1 MYCKDHYRILVFF
14 YHCCLGV
21 GGASSWRVL
30 EVAVFLD
37 LGFFFLNCKLMFGF
51 KQISCSISVIQFSVT
66 VAVVLS
72 SVNVKHSLYIK
83 LQ

>member
-1 MYCKDHYRILVFF
+1 MSSDLFLHCFF
-14 YHCCLGV
+14 V
-21 GGASSWRVL
+21 GSSWGVL
-30 EVAVFLD
+30 E
-37 LGFFFLNCKLMFGF
+37 GWGTFFFLTICKLMFGF
-51 KQISCSISVIQFSVT
+51 KQISCSTSVIQFFVN

>member
-1 MYCKDHYRILVFF
+1 M
-14 YHCCLGV
+14 G
-21 GGASSWRVL
+21 SSWGIL
-30 EVAVFLD
+30 EVWGIF
-37 LGFFFLNCKLMFGF
+37 FFFLTICKLMFGF
-51 KQISCSISVIQFSVT
+51 KQISCSTSVIQFSVN